1 MPYFTVFTSTYNR
14 GYTLFR
20 LYESLKNQGTTDFEW
35 LIVNDGSTDNTHQ
48 LVEEWIRKE
57 KEFSIRYLEKE
68 NGGKPRAINYGI
80 RYARGKFFFMVDSDD
95 FLLPN
100 ALSKMKN
107 WCKEIENNSD
117 YIGVGAAR
125 GFPDGSYI
133 KGVSPIVNEQGYVD
147 ATNLQRIQFNL
158 DADMC
163 EAYKTK
169 ILKKYP
175 MPEWPGEKFAPEQIA
190 LNEIALDG
198 YKLRWHSDIIYQCN
212 YLDDGL
218 TKGSKVLEKNN
229 PMGYAMMYCH
239 MLKYPECS
247 KKQKF
252 YAACQVVALSIVQEF
267 FWVQLLHSIEIQ
279 NYPHIEVVVV
289 NDGSIDQSE
298 SKILEWKE
306 VLENKKISLIYIKQ
320 KNQGIGSAINTG
332 LKYIS
337 GEYLLL
343 LDIDDEYL
351 QGALLER
358 VQFLE
363 SHREMDVVR
372 SNGWYVRKNGK
383 SLFIYDECE
392 KNIQDV
398 FTALLEGKTNNWAGS
413 YMVRVSSLFKFYPE
427 REIYQSKYGQNLQL
441 LLPLLYNKKC
451 GFIDKPHMN
460 YNQQEN
466 SLTKTNVEKSKKK
479 KSLDN
484 ANGFRDIRE
493 HMVQIII
500 HDEREREYYLDIIQN
515 FYWRSVMQIAGV
527 YNDDILMKEAFLK
540 LKINKNVQLDDYIIY
555 CRLTH
560 PELVLL
566 LRLFRKIKSKLG
578 NL

>member
-1 MPYFTVFTSTYNR
+1 MNKKV
-14 GYTLFR
+14 
-20 LYESLKNQGTTDFEW
+20 
-35 LIVNDGSTDNTHQ
+35 
-48 LVEEWIRKE
+48 
-57 KEFSIRYLEKE
+57 SIIIPCF
-68 NGGKPRAINYGI
+68 NGERFID
-80 RYARGKFFFMVDSDD
+80 R
-95 FLLPN
+95 
-100 ALSKMKN
+100 
-107 WCKEIENNSD
+107 C
-117 YIGVGAAR
+117 
-125 GFPDGSYI
+125 
-133 KGVSPIVNEQGYVD
+133 
-147 ATNLQRIQFNL
+147 
-158 DADMC
+158 
-163 EAYKTK
+163 
-169 ILKKYP
+169 
-175 MPEWPGEKFAPEQIA
+175 
-190 LNEIALDG
+190 
-198 YKLRWHSDIIYQCN
+198 
-212 YLDDGL
+212 
-218 TKGSKVLEKNN
+218 
-229 PMGYAMMYCH
+229 
-239 MLKYPECS
+239 
-247 KKQKF
+247 
-252 YAACQVVALSIVQEF
+252 
-267 FWVQLLHSIEIQ
+267 LHSIEIQ

-540 LKINKNVQLDDYIIY
+540 LKINKNQPIILEGIHGLNPLLTSSIPNKDKFKIYLSVLTQLNLDEHNRIPTTD
-555 CRLTH
+555 
-560 PELVLL
+560 
-566 LRLFRKIKSKLG
+566 LRLIRRIVRDNQFRGHDATRTILSWDSVRRGEKENIFPYQEEADVIFNSSCVYELAILKSYVKPLLESINSDSEAYSEANRLLKFLQYFVELRDISDLPPTSIIREFIGGSKIVD
-578 NL
+578 

>member
-1 MPYFTVFTSTYNR
+1 MPKISIIVPAYNCE
-14 GYTLFR
+14 GTIEKCIL
-20 LYESLKNQGTTDFEW
+20 SVINQSFLDWE
-35 LIVNDGSTDNTHQ
+35 LILIDDGSIDNTR
-48 LVEEWIRKE
+48 EICR
-57 KEFSIRYLEKE
+57 
-68 NGGKPRAINYGI
+68 
-80 RYARGKFFFMVDSDD
+80 RYADSIKIFLYSQQNSGVSSARNFGIKKATGEYLLFVDSDD

-252 YAACQVVALSIVQEF
+252 YAACQVVALSIVGG
-267 FWVQLLHSIEIQ
+267 
-279 NYPHIEVVVV
+279 HIEY
-289 NDGSIDQSE
+289 GFQ
-298 SKILEWKE
+298 
-306 VLENKKISLIYIKQ
+306 
-320 KNQGIGSAINTG
+320 
-332 LKYIS
+332 
-337 GEYLLL
+337 
-343 LDIDDEYL
+343 
-351 QGALLER
+351 
-358 VQFLE
+358 
-363 SHREMDVVR
+363 
-372 SNGWYVRKNGK
+372 
-383 SLFIYDECE
+383 
-392 KNIQDV
+392 
-398 FTALLEGKTNNWAGS
+398 
-413 YMVRVSSLFKFYPE
+413 
-427 REIYQSKYGQNLQL
+427 GQNKRLIL
-441 LLPLLYNKKC
+441 CALIPGCLLYTS
-451 GFIDKPHMN
+451 D
-460 YNQQEN
+460 
-466 SLTKTNVEKSKKK
+466 
-479 KSLDN
+479 
-484 ANGFRDIRE
+484 AA
-493 HMVQIII
+493 
-500 HDEREREYYLDIIQN
+500 DEL
-515 FYWRSVMQIAGV
+515 
-527 YNDDILMKEAFLK
+527 
-540 LKINKNVQLDDYIIY
+540 
-555 CRLTH
+555 
-560 PELVLL
+560 
-566 LRLFRKIKSKLG
+566 
-578 NL
+578 

>member
-1 MPYFTVFTSTYNR
+1 MNKKV
-14 GYTLFR
+14 
-20 LYESLKNQGTTDFEW
+20 
-35 LIVNDGSTDNTHQ
+35 
-48 LVEEWIRKE
+48 
-57 KEFSIRYLEKE
+57 SIIIPCF
-68 NGGKPRAINYGI
+68 NGERFID
-80 RYARGKFFFMVDSDD
+80 R
-95 FLLPN
+95 
-100 ALSKMKN
+100 
-107 WCKEIENNSD
+107 C
-117 YIGVGAAR
+117 
-125 GFPDGSYI
+125 
-133 KGVSPIVNEQGYVD
+133 
-147 ATNLQRIQFNL
+147 
-158 DADMC
+158 
-163 EAYKTK
+163 
-169 ILKKYP
+169 
-175 MPEWPGEKFAPEQIA
+175 
-190 LNEIALDG
+190 
-198 YKLRWHSDIIYQCN
+198 
-212 YLDDGL
+212 
-218 TKGSKVLEKNN
+218 
-229 PMGYAMMYCH
+229 
-239 MLKYPECS
+239 
-247 KKQKF
+247 
-252 YAACQVVALSIVQEF
+252 
-267 FWVQLLHSIEIQ
+267 LHSIEIQ

-337 GEYLLL
+337 GEYL
-343 LDIDDEYL
+343 
-351 QGALLER
+351 
-358 VQFLE
+358 
-363 SHREMDVVR
+363 
-372 SNGWYVRKNGK
+372 
-383 SLFIYDECE
+383 
-392 KNIQDV
+392 

>member
-1 MPYFTVFTSTYNR
+1 MNKKV
-14 GYTLFR
+14 
-20 LYESLKNQGTTDFEW
+20 
-35 LIVNDGSTDNTHQ
+35 
-48 LVEEWIRKE
+48 
-57 KEFSIRYLEKE
+57 SIIIPCF
-68 NGGKPRAINYGI
+68 NGERFID
-80 RYARGKFFFMVDSDD
+80 R
-95 FLLPN
+95 
-100 ALSKMKN
+100 
-107 WCKEIENNSD
+107 C
-117 YIGVGAAR
+117 
-125 GFPDGSYI
+125 
-133 KGVSPIVNEQGYVD
+133 
-147 ATNLQRIQFNL
+147 
-158 DADMC
+158 
-163 EAYKTK
+163 
-169 ILKKYP
+169 
-175 MPEWPGEKFAPEQIA
+175 
-190 LNEIALDG
+190 
-198 YKLRWHSDIIYQCN
+198 
-212 YLDDGL
+212 
-218 TKGSKVLEKNN
+218 
-229 PMGYAMMYCH
+229 
-239 MLKYPECS
+239 
-247 KKQKF
+247 
-252 YAACQVVALSIVQEF
+252 
-267 FWVQLLHSIEIQ
+267 LHSIEIQ

-493 HMVQIII
+493 RRVKKGI